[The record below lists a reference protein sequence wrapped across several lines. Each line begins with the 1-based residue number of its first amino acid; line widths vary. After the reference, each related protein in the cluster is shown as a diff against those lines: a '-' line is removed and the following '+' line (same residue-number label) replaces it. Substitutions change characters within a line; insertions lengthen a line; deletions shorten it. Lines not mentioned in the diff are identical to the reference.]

1 MSYLTI
7 GEASFDNF
15 GREAP
20 HHEAMSTLGHF
31 RRIQH
36 GLSAGLPGKVFG
48 LLQKTNHQKRMRAF
62 ENDGKCALEEAQ
74 KQMKALH
81 RRRVKDRQQS
91 TTASARSKGISGPV
105 IG

>member
-1 MSYLTI
+1 
-7 GEASFDNF
+7 
-15 GREAP
+15 
-20 HHEAMSTLGHF
+20 
-31 RRIQH
+31 
-36 GLSAGLPGKVFG
+36 
-48 LLQKTNHQKRMRAF
+48 MRAF